1 MQSLVSLLLFAK
13 QELLIRWKQLT
24 CNWSFLHMPTTLKTR
39 GSIRVLL
46 MAGRCWR
53 FIGNCE
59 QIISILSCKIWG
71 KVKKVNQNKIIMCGI
86 WIMHFHPFKFLYYY
100 YCNYYKLLISRFYLL
115 FSKTKEIED
124 VIYNPIFK
132 ANLPSLNSSYLHFT
146 NTSVK
151 WRLVSVCTSV
161 SVLRTFTNYF
171 FREFRFTNTLQTWLA
186 TRKSSFLFRH
196 LMSSM
201 VEVTQ
206 EINLPCRNLC
216 CSQPVSV
223 AKFF

>member
-1 MQSLVSLLLFAK
+1 MQSLVSPLLFAK

-24 CNWSFLHMPTTLKTR
+24 CNISFLHMPTTLKTR

-46 MAGRCWR
+46 MAGRCWP

-86 WIMHFHPFKFLYYY
+86 WIMHFHSFKFLYYY
-100 YCNYYKLLISRFYLL
+100 YCNYYKLLIIRFYLL
-115 FSKTKEIED
+115 FSKTKEIDD

-151 WRLVSVCTSV
+151 WRLVSVCTWC
-161 SVLRTFTNYF
+161 LY
-171 FREFRFTNTLQTWLA
+171 
-186 TRKSSFLFRH
+186 
-196 LMSSM
+196 
-201 VEVTQ
+201 
-206 EINLPCRNLC
+206 
-216 CSQPVSV
+216 
-223 AKFF
+223 

>member
-1 MQSLVSLLLFAK
+1 MQSLVSPLLFAK

-39 GSIRVLL
+39 GSI
-46 MAGRCWR
+46 
-53 FIGNCE
+53 IGNCE

-86 WIMHFHPFKFLYYY
+86 WIMHFHPCKFLYYY
-100 YCNYYKLLISRFYLL
+100 YCNYYKLLIIRFYLL
-115 FSKTKEIED
+115 FSKTKEIDD

-151 WRLVSVCTSV
+151 WRLVSVCTWC
-161 SVLRTFTNYF
+161 LY
-171 FREFRFTNTLQTWLA
+171 
-186 TRKSSFLFRH
+186 
-196 LMSSM
+196 
-201 VEVTQ
+201 
-206 EINLPCRNLC
+206 
-216 CSQPVSV
+216 
-223 AKFF
+223 